1 MQDRKKYGFELYDVS
16 IARNWLYAWA
26 ILMIVF
32 LHTGLIFKSDVV
44 NIIKSN
50 CNYAVEIFFI
60 LSGISLYFSYS
71 KKEDPTSFLKRRLRR
86 VLPYYCVFYFI
97 IFFIKNIIQDFNLAQ
112 FLLNFSTLDFWFNG
126 LGNAPWFLCGIL
138 VVYLSYPLLYH
149 LFFKEYRNK
158 KYYVT
163 VVIVAI
169 LFCVYLFMKLFPHL
183 GIFFSRVPAV
193 LIGIALGKVVAEKRV
208 VKWRTIVLLFVAFL
222 LSVYL
227 RKVGQRLLFDIIY
240 QNLLALTLIVLLTL
254 LHKFNQKFLPFLNK
268 LGFLGGFT
276 FEIYMTHEKTQEML
290 YEFLKLLGV
299 GAFEYSAVWYQL
311 IAIAIALIVSISLG
325 TLVKILYDKMDC
337 RFRKRGLDKKVV
349 LSNDEI
355 NDSI

>member
-1 MQDRKKYGFELYDVS
+1 MQYKKKSGFELYDVS

-32 LHTGLIFKSDVV
+32 FHCGLIFKSDVV
-44 NIIKSN
+44 NVIKSN

-71 KKEDPTSFLKRRLRR
+71 KKEDSTSFLKRRLKRL
-86 VLPYYCVFYFI
+86 LPYYCVFYFI
-97 IFFIKNIIQDFNLAQ
+97 VFFIKNIIQNFNLAQ

-126 LGNAPWFLCGIL
+126 LGNAPWFLCGIF

-149 LFFKEYRNK
+149 LFFKEYENK
-158 KYYVT
+158 KYCVT
-163 VVIVAI
+163 VAIVAI

-193 LIGIALGKVVAEKRV
+193 LIGVSLGKVVAEKRV
-208 VKWRTIVLLFVAFL
+208 IKWRTIVLLLVTFL

-227 RKVGQRLLFDIIY
+227 RKVGQRLFFDIIY

-254 LHKFNQKFLPFLNK
+254 LYKFNQKFLPFLNK
-268 LGFLGGFT
+268 LGFLGCYT

-290 YEFLKLLGV
+290 YEFLKFLGI
-299 GAFEYSAVWYQL
+299 GTFEYSAVWYQL
-311 IAIAIALIVSISLG
+311 IAIVTALIVSISLG
-325 TLVKILYDKMDC
+325 TLVKFLYEKMDS
-337 RFRKRGLDKKVV
+337 RFRKRKLDEESPLV
-349 LSNDEI
+349 
-355 NDSI
+355 